1 MTRDDYFRYGTW
13 AALGAA
19 GLTFIGAW
27 IYCIAT
33 YGFLIGVSLGWI
45 PSAICA
51 AISAAIFYYGW
62 GLIAGAAVIATVM
75 HLATTKVAEPPNAD
89 ALAAVA
95 TDAAATDA
103 AATATDAAATAADA
117 AADAAA
123 TATAM
128 LPTSPAPTRS
138 TYAATYGS
146 AGCTSDCSG
155 HDAGYEWAEN
165 NSITDPDDCGGS
177 SQSFIEGCEA
187 HAEEAQ
193 AEDSSQ

>member
-13 AALGAA
+13 AAMGAA
-19 GLTFIGAW
+19 GLTFIAAW

-33 YGFLIGVSLGWI
+33 YGFLVGVSLGWI
-45 PSAICA
+45 PAAICA
-51 AISAAIFYYGW
+51 GIASAIFYYGW

-75 HLATTKVAEPPNAD
+75 HLATTKVADPPNAD

-95 TDAAATDA
+95 TDAAATAA

-123 TATAM
+123 TATAT
-128 LPTSPAPTRS
+128 LPTSPAPVHGA
-138 TYAATYGS
+138 YATIYGS

-165 NSITDPDDCGGS
+165 NGITDAGECGGN

-187 HAEEAQ
+187 YAEEAQ
-193 AEDSSQ
+193 EDAGSQ